1 MNLTQASTLLLA
13 QQEPAAAD
21 PGARNP
27 GDMLNDFFAS
37 NPWLTAIMA
46 GVGVVLILWVILR
59 AIWQAKEEGT
69 GRAGL
74 TAVRGALLAMLLFI
88 PSLIGEIA
96 SLAYTGVTAVAD
108 WFFGLLG

>member
-1 MNLTQASTLLLA
+1 MNLTRASTLLLA

-21 PGARNP
+21 PAARNP

-37 NPWLTAIMA
+37 NPWLTALMA

-59 AIWQAKEEGT
+59 AIWQAREEGT

-88 PSLIGEIA
+88 PFLIGA
-96 SLAYTGVTAVAD
+96 AATQTYTGVTAVAD
-108 WFFGLLG
+108 WFFALLG